1 MNKTKARY
9 GVPQEILYSVCLA
22 AWNLC
27 SQNLAKF
34 TALKAF
40 YTEVFITEALG
51 IVQAAKELPPIVQT
65 MAARKEARI
74 NLVNATK
81 QVQANWQLLKLY
93 ITKAFAA
100 DIVQAKLDAAGAVFY
115 AKASVD
121 NWSAVRSLIDA
132 ANTFVTAN
140 LVDLLA
146 NNNMPE
152 DFKTKFQTDGD
163 DCIGLSV
170 TFAGVNIEKQMATNV
185 KVEANNG
192 IYASVI
198 EMLKDGQQIFK
209 DNAATKKQFTFSY
222 LVSMYQGEG
231 SASLKGYVMNDLRLP
246 IEGVT
251 VRSAD
256 QKYGGTT
263 NAKGYYRITRIAG
276 GTYTFNITCPGYVP
290 LVQQIIFIA
299 GTASRGDFELTNEM
313 KQVA

>member
-1 MNKTKARY
+1 MNKTKNNY

-40 YTEVFITEALG
+40 YTEAYIAEALG
-51 IVQAAKELPPIVQT
+51 IVQEAKELPQTVQT
-65 MAARKEARI
+65 IAYRKEARI
-74 NLVNATK
+74 NLINATK

-100 DIVQAKLDAAGAVFY
+100 DMVQAKLDAAGAAFY

-121 NWSAVRSLIDA
+121 NWSAVRSLIDTT
-132 ANTFVTAN
+132 NSFIVSNLDDLTAN
-140 LVDLLA
+140 D
-146 NNNMPE
+146 NMPE
-152 DFKTKFQTDGD
+152 DFKTKFQTDGGI
-163 DCIGLSV
+163 CIECSIV
-170 TFAGVNIEKQMATNV
+170 FAQANMEKQIATNT
-185 KVEANNG
+185 KIEANNG

-209 DNAATKKQFTFSY
+209 DNAATKRQFTFRY

-231 SASLKGYVMNDLRLP
+231 SASLKGYVVNDLGLP

-251 VRSAD
+251 VMSAD
-256 QKYGGTT
+256 QKYSDITD
-263 NAKGYYRITRIAG
+263 AKGYYRITRIAE
-276 GTYTFNITCPGYVP
+276 GTYAFSVTCPGYVP
-290 LVQQIIFIA
+290 LMQQITFTA
-299 GTASRGDFELTNEM
+299 STASRGDFELTNEM